1 MQKKIEIPFLKIDS
15 IPSLI
20 KDFLRGDL
28 SDFSENCFNI
38 NNIKTAIDRK
48 KIHYT
53 QEKRNTL
60 ARVLAH
66 QYEHFDLSDLQKKN
80 LNSLQNENTFSVV
93 TGHQL
98 NLFSGPS
105 FFVYKILQ
113 TIKTVE
119 YINKH
124 LPDYYVVPI
133 FWMASEDHDFEEIN
147 HFKTD
152 LNHYEIKGHSGGP
165 VGRIKVESNLFIHE
179 FEKDFRDFVFGT
191 ELIEQLKAIYSK
203 GKTLT
208 EATKELAQW
217 LFAEYGLLCIDGDD
231 AELKSQMI
239 CIFKDELIHQRL
251 KNESTKKVD
260 YLTEKYGKVQ
270 VNPREINLFY
280 LSENRNRIGFRNG
293 KYHIVDTDKLFSEA
307 EVLAEL
313 EKNPQNF
320 SPNAVMRP
328 VYQENV
334 LPNLAYIGG
343 NAEVA
348 YWLELKDYF
357 RFLEVPFPILVPRNS
372 MLFLSEKTFNKI
384 EKLGMK
390 ITDFFRNF
398 ANVVKEQLINN
409 HPLDSLLKS
418 QEQLLKQHFE
428 ELKDKAELTD
438 ISFRNLV
445 AAEEVRQLK
454 SFQRMQKRLLRAE
467 KIKQN
472 ERLQR
477 METLFYEIHPNRVWQ
492 ERVYNFSVFYANE
505 GKNWIAKCYNT
516 MDVEK
521 SQLIINEI

>member
-1 MQKKIEIPFLKIDS
+1 
-15 IPSLI
+15 
-20 KDFLRGDL
+20 
-28 SDFSENCFNI
+28 
-38 NNIKTAIDRK
+38 
-48 KIHYT
+48 
-53 QEKRNTL
+53 
-60 ARVLAH
+60 
-66 QYEHFDLSDLQKKN
+66 
-80 LNSLQNENTFSVV
+80 
-93 TGHQL
+93 
-98 NLFSGPS
+98 
-105 FFVYKILQ
+105 
-113 TIKTVE
+113 
-119 YINKH
+119 
-124 LPDYYVVPI
+124 
-133 FWMASEDHDFEEIN
+133 
-147 HFKTD
+147 
-152 LNHYEIKGHSGGP
+152 
-165 VGRIKVESNLFIHE
+165 
-179 FEKDFRDFVFGT
+179 
-191 ELIEQLKAIYSK
+191 
-203 GKTLT
+203 
-208 EATKELAQW
+208 
-217 LFAEYGLLCIDGDD
+217 
-231 AELKSQMI
+231 MI